1 MPWGGGKMK
10 KILIISFS
18 DLKKDP
24 RVFRQIDYLRN
35 DYHVTAM
42 GWESPELKGV
52 EFYKISPVSRSRI
65 DRIKRAIAYKLHRF
79 EALYWSLYDFQPLV
93 DILSQKQFDLIIA
106 NDIETLPFSLRIAK
120 GAKLLLDLHEY
131 APRHFEDQLIWRFFF
146 QEFNRYLC
154 GTYLKRCDKI
164 ITVSTGLAREYEKEY
179 GIITEVITN
188 AADYV
193 DLSPSPTNS
202 ENIRIISHGIAN
214 PSRRLE
220 LMITIM
226 DYMDSRFHLDLMLLP
241 ASPRYYRR
249 LKTMAAGRGNVS
261 VIPAVTREEIV
272 PVTNKYDLSFLVFK
286 PYTINLKYGA
296 FNKFFESLQA
306 RLGIVTGPSPEPQV
320 EIVNKY
326 GCGIV
331 LDSFEPKKIAVQLN
345 QLTAEQI
352 EEYKKKANLAAGELT
367 AQKNMEKL
375 GEIVKQLIKPT

>member
-1 MPWGGGKMK
+1 MS

-24 RVFRQIDYLRN
+24 RVFRHIDYLRK
-35 DYHVTAM
+35 DYQVTAV
-42 GWESPELKGV
+42 GWESPELEGV
-52 EFYKISPVSRSRI
+52 EFYKISSINRPRLA
-65 DRIKRAIAYKLHRF
+65 RIKRAFSYKFRRF
-79 EALYWSLYDFQPLV
+79 EALYWSLYNFQPLL

-106 NDIETLPFSLRIAK
+106 NDIETLPFSLKIVK

-154 GTYLKRCDKI
+154 GTYLKKCDKI

-179 GIITEVITN
+179 GIRTEVITN
-188 AADYV
+188 AADYF
-193 DLSPSPTNS
+193 DLSPSSTNS
-202 ENIRIISHGIAN
+202 EHIRIISHGMAN

-220 LMITIM
+220 LMVKIM
-226 DYMDSRFHLDLMLLP
+226 DYMGPRFHLDLMLLP
-241 ASPRYYRR
+241 ASPRYYKK
-249 LKTMAAGRGNVS
+249 LKTMAARRSNVS
-261 VIPAVTREEIV
+261 VIPPVPREKIV
-272 PVTNKYDLSFLVFK
+272 PVTNNYDLSFLVFK

-306 RLGIVTGPSPEPQV
+306 RLGIVTGPSPESQV

-331 LDSFEPKKIAVQLN
+331 LDSFEPKKIGARLN

-352 EEYKKKANLAAGELT
+352 EEFKQKAHLAAGELT
-367 AQKNMEKL
+367 SQKNMEKL
-375 GEIVKQLIKPT
+375 EEIVNGTIRQ